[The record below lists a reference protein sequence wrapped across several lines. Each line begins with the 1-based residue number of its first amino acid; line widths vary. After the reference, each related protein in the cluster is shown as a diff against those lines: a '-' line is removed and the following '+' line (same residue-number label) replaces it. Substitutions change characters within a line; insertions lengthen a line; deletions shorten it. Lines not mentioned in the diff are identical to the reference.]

1 MGTLK
6 FRRLIAVAAAAL
18 LLTSCSDGGIL
29 APKAPDM
36 DKSYKLTAQ
45 VTAGES
51 GFTADFNRKGTG
63 IWTITLTEPYEA
75 QGLVINYKS
84 GAVSASMGDFSAE
97 NLTDDFAYSPIS
109 AIISAMEEMAG
120 GNGKVTVTDDGSLV
134 QTGECLMLYGKGS
147 SSPKHME
154 LPNQKISAEITNF
167 TVTGSADADVILDE

>member
-29 APKAPDM
+29 APKAPNM
-36 DKSYKLTAQ
+36 DKSYTMTAQ

-109 AIISAMEEMAG
+109 AIISAMEEAAG
-120 GNGKVTVTDDGSLV
+120 GNGKVTVTDDGLLFQS
-134 QTGECLMLYGKGS
+134 GECLVLYS
-147 SSPKHME
+147 ESVPARIE
-154 LPNQKISAEITNF
+154 LPSARISAEITEF
-167 TVTGSADADVILDE
+167 KTMPEADVVLDS